1 MLTKLNVITNRNL
14 QLYKFL
20 HSGETTTQSYRSLCQ
35 LFQSGISMGAAL
47 VLVLHERLT
56 LSDIELI
63 LFRDRPWTRVWL
75 RGRLGLRWCVN
86 YFYAIRWEGNDA
98 SNLRAGGNLGI
109 LGLGIG
115 GGCGFGVGIGWGIG
129 AGLGS
134 KYINQ
139 NFLFKETMHSR
150 RTKVGREKVRGGRIK
165 ISRARCLRSPTTVF
179 SSNQLSSTMSTCR
192 REHRVVS
199 KGNFFT
205 TVRFQNWN
213 DVCAEMLFRK
223 YSVRADCMKPALTTL
238 CVLWSVSTP
247 LPLH

>member
-86 YFYAIRWEGNDA
+86 YFYAIR
-98 SNLRAGGNLGI
+98 
-109 LGLGIG
+109 
-115 GGCGFGVGIGWGIG
+115 
-129 AGLGS
+129 
-134 KYINQ
+134 
-139 NFLFKETMHSR
+139 
-150 RTKVGREKVRGGRIK
+150 
-165 ISRARCLRSPTTVF
+165 
-179 SSNQLSSTMSTCR
+179 
-192 REHRVVS
+192 
-199 KGNFFT
+199 
-205 TVRFQNWN
+205 
-213 DVCAEMLFRK
+213 
-223 YSVRADCMKPALTTL
+223 
-238 CVLWSVSTP
+238 
-247 LPLH
+247 